1 MEEFGLDKTHSDGRR
16 SICKSCISSYMKNYG
31 QKNADIISHK
41 RKRRYQEN
49 REQELKKMRERRK
62 LMGWKWNETRRQRHK
77 ENPLLEMYQSAKTR
91 AKRKG
96 LDFKLNPDDL
106 TLPDKCPVLG
116 IPLIVSEETASNNSP
131 TIDRIDNSKGYIPGN
146 IIIISFKA
154 NTIKNTAS
162 IEDLQKVL
170 TFYQGLQNG

>member
-1 MEEFGLDKTHSDGRR
+1 
-16 SICKSCISSYMKNYG
+16 
-31 QKNADIISHK
+31 
-41 RKRRYQEN
+41 
-49 REQELKKMRERRK
+49 
-62 LMGWKWNETRRQRHK
+62 MGWKWNETRRQRHK